1 MTVPFAR
8 GQHIMLDYINF
19 HPRVADV
26 GDWMLQSMLAA
37 CEDVG
42 VRIVHSHVEK
52 FDGTESPEGFASVVL
67 IDESHV
73 SAHCYSEEG
82 LLALDAFT
90 CGGHNPS
97 QIVAHIDAT
106 IRAICPEV
114 EQISRH
120 EVDRFLHRK

>member
-1 MTVPFAR
+1 MTVPFSR
-8 GQHIMLDYINF
+8 GQHIMLDYVNF
-19 HPRVADV
+19 YPIVADV

-73 SAHCYSEEG
+73 SAPVSYTH
-82 LLALDAFT
+82 LR
-90 CGGHNPS
+90 
-97 QIVAHIDAT
+97 AHET
-106 IRAICPEV
+106 
-114 EQISRH
+114 
-120 EVDRFLHRK
+120 